1 MGSGSLY
8 FGFVTSR
15 RGPHWEHREI
25 RTVLAAASSSFP
37 VLAFVVLLGQ
47 VNMLQGSLVTS
58 FFENMKYEPFECRAV
73 ALDDKTSWYESKCD
87 RSVCLVNSLADSHQ
101 RRQEAVRS
109 LVLESRPILFLLQ
122 PHNRLALRAK
132 TLLSGVP
139 PCYVPALLTLSL
151 ELLNVPTN
159 AVSAAIHPW

>member
-1 MGSGSLY
+1 MEWSYGFGQSVLWFCDLPERATLGAQGDKNGISGSLV
-8 FGFVTSR
+8 F
-15 RGPHWEHREI
+15 
-25 RTVLAAASSSFP
+25 FP
-37 VLAFVVLLGQ
+37 CPRFCCSIGT
-47 VNMLQGSLVTS
+47 G
-58 FFENMKYEPFECRAV
+58 KYAFECRAV